1 MLPGPGRRTVLGPL
15 RRGRSHTTPAK
26 VLLRQTHGHSSGS
39 ALLTPL
45 RYSAPSPAQDP
56 ESKVQPRWYRHQRLP
71 NPARNSTWPQRLVTG
86 DKAL

>member
-1 MLPGPGRRTVLGPL
+1 MLPGPGKRTVPGPS

-26 VLLRQTHGHSSGS
+26 VLLRQTHGYSSGS
-39 ALLTPL
+39 ALLTPP

-56 ESKVQPRWYRHQRLP
+56 ESKAQPCWHAHQRLAESGP
-71 NPARNSTWPQRLVTG
+71 ELDVPQRLVTG